1 MEYVYAALL
10 LSEAGKPIDEK
21 GLMEVVKAAGFS
33 PDEARAKALVA
44 SLKDVDIKEVIK
56 NAAQTAAA
64 PAAAQQHAEGEKKEQ
79 KKEEKHDEKKEE
91 AAAEGLASLFG

>member
-44 SLKDVDIKEVIK
+44 SLKNVDIKEVIK
-56 NAAQTAAA
+56 NAAQVAAA

>member
-56 NAAQTAAA
+56 NAAQVAAA